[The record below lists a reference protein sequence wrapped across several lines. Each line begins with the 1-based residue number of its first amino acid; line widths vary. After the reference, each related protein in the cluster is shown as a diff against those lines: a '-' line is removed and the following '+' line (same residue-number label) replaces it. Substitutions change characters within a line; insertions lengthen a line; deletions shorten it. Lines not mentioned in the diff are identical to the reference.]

1 MWFHRSSALTSILLL
16 TFTRDISSTKVHK
29 TITSLKKVNNKS
41 ISDHSLS
48 SSSSSQGLT
57 RGGSTAAAT
66 STMSEPGLSSAAKLL
81 IGAGGIYGA
90 FLYYGSLQEDVFR
103 YTASDGSSFK
113 QAWFL
118 QVLEALA
125 NVLVGFVGM
134 QIAGPTK
141 GVPLAMFGVSG
152 AAQVT
157 AKACTSLALA
167 NGTHVYNN
175 RLIMIMN
182 NFKIQSNM
190 TCHFTCF
197 MHTQY
202 CRTEL
207 PCSHS
212 G

>member
-1 MWFHRSSALTSILLL
+1 MWFHRSSALISILLL

-41 ISDHSLS
+41 ISDLSLS

-66 STMSEPGLSSAAKLL
+66 TTMSEPGLSSAAKLL

-167 NGTHVYNN
+167 NGTRVCNN
-175 RLIMIMN
+175 RLTMYN
-182 NFKIQSNM
+182 VKIQSNM
-190 TCHFTCF
+190 TCLFTCF
-197 MHTQY
+197 MHTQ
-202 CRTEL
+202 
-207 PCSHS
+207 
-212 G
+212 